1 MVVSYDHG
9 LDLNNDYVVISSSF
23 KIIRKISQNIMRGS
37 LSFKSHSQVNEYEV
51 MTLGPLDLIFYY
63 FENIKY

>member
-9 LDLNNDYVVISSSF
+9 LYLNNDYVVIFSSF
-23 KIIRKISQNIMRGS
+23 KLLRNIKNLMRGS

-51 MTLGPLDLIFYY
+51 MTLGQLDLIFYLI
-63 FENIKY
+63 ENIKY

>member
-9 LDLNNDYVVISSSF
+9 LFLNNDYVVIFSSF
-23 KIIRKISQNIMRGS
+23 KLLKNIKNLMRPRT
-37 LSFKSHSQVNEYEV
+37 SFKSHSQVNEYEV
-51 MTLGPLDLIFYY
+51 MTLGSLDLIFYY